1 MKNRFL
7 RRIIPQLRP
16 IGELVREKK
25 EAKDRA
31 EKAEIRA
38 REAVE
43 AELKALREDNRRLRD
58 QNLELI
64 GSARGKALI
73 PAAFSFMSLVI
84 VLKLVLA

>member
-1 MKNRFL
+1 M
-7 RRIIPQLRP
+7 
-16 IGELVREKK
+16 REKK
-25 EAKDRA
+25 EAEDHA
-31 EKAEIRA
+31 EKVEIRA

-73 PAAFSFMSLVI
+73 STAFSFMSLVI
-84 VLKLVLA
+84 ILKLVLA